1 MDMRSK
7 LRCNVIHYR
16 KGFIEVAPGI
26 HDGCINIEAWRVHPG
41 LDISNREIGDGSFP
55 DNAITG
61 NVELELSIAAAEDL
75 IQTLT
80 EAVAKVKVR
89 G

>member
-7 LRCNVIHYR
+7 LRCNVIPYR
-16 KGFIEVAPGI
+16 QGFIEVAPDI
-26 HDGCINIEAWRVHPG
+26 HDGCINIEAWRVHPDV
-41 LDISNREIGDGSFP
+41 DISNREIGDGSFP

-61 NVELELSIAAAEDL
+61 NVELELNVAAAEDL